1 MILIGLCPY
10 SAYAVSIRRC
20 VSMKMQEV
28 RQIAKKWGVDVKVGR
43 SKQDIIRD
51 IQIKE
56 GYSPCYRT
64 KEECEEDCLWKTDC
78 LNP

>member
-1 MILIGLCPY
+1 
-10 SAYAVSIRRC
+10 
-20 VSMKMQEV
+20 MKMQEV

-64 KEECEEDCLWKTDC
+64 KEECERDCLWKPDC